1 MSWRIEQQRGVGL
14 FSPTSAHAASQYQIT
29 TNTVSTPHV
38 KPLKPPTGIS
48 GREQSKDL
56 QRMRKII
63 KGPGRQHEAV
73 LSVLHNGPLYLLL
86 CKILSQIVSFTLT
99 RPQSK
104 ECQKLDWSLHRGI
117 SHGPTSVPQ
126 DPAYVPQDPRL
137 TKMSQKELRK
147 WLALHS
153 MIIVRRL
160 GTR

>member
-1 MSWRIEQQRGVGL
+1 MIWSERMEQQRGVGL

-29 TNTVSTPHV
+29 SNTISIPHV

-48 GREQSKDL
+48 GREQSKAL
-56 QRMRKII
+56 PKMRKII

-73 LSVLHNGPLYLLL
+73 LSVSHKWHLYLLL
-86 CKILSQIVSFTLT
+86 CKIPSQIIFFKLT

-104 ECQKLDWSLHRGI
+104 ECQKLDWNLHRGI
-117 SHGPTSVPQ
+117 SHDDNS
-126 DPAYVPQDPRL
+126 PANESRDRDV
-137 TKMSQKELRK
+137 TKMNQKELRK
-147 WLALHS
+147 WAAFHN